1 MKVRK
6 ANVHIH
12 TYLCRKL
19 LARGSE
25 ARTADTSAEIITR
38 NVVRFRGAR
47 ILRIGR
53 RTPLSDER
61 TDKGVDGEQA
71 GDGRGKIL

>member
-1 MKVRK
+1 MC
-6 ANVHIH
+6 N
-12 TYLCRKL
+12 TYLCQSCSLGDR
-19 LARGSE
+19 ASE

-53 RTPLSDER
+53 RTPLSDEP
-61 TDKGVDGEQA
+61 TDKGVAGEQREMA
-71 GDGRGKIL
+71 EGKYYR